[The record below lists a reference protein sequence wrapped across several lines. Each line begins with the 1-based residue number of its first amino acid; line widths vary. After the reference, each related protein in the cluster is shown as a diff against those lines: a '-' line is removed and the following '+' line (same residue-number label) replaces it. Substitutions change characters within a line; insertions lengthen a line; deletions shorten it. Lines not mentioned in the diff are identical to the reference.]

1 MATWQGY
8 GSLVGANNYFAN
20 RLHVFH
26 WDNASAEDKVKANNQ
41 AYELINMF
49 NYEGE
54 KKAVADVLAAN
65 ALANTTATEAELQA
79 AWLTQDG
86 EFPRGTSSTVPD
98 QVIWAQYLISYG
110 YLEGR
115 MPEEDFE
122 QLTVTS
128 QSYGGVRQAYNRQIE
143 MQHIAL
149 LIPSAQAFNYLRPF
163 FRDRNGFCLVRV

>member
-1 MATWQGY
+1 MALTWKGY
-8 GSLVGANNYFAN
+8 GSLVDANNYFEQ

-26 WDNASAEDKVKANNQ
+26 WSNASAEDRIRANNQ

-54 KKAVADVLAAN
+54 KKAVYDALTADPD
-65 ALANTTATEAELQA
+65 ATEATLQA

-86 EFPRGTSSTVPD
+86 EFPRGTSSVVPD

-115 MPEEDFE
+115 VPEEEFE
-122 QLTVTS
+122 QLAVTS
-128 QSYGGVRQAYNRQIE
+128 QAYGGVRQAYNRQIE